1 MIADVGAVLGLG
13 GIPTMND
20 NSVHGFTP
28 YRLNRGQAPLPQ
40 GMHSTPAFANLTHKK
55 AVPG

>member
-1 MIADVGAVLGLG
+1 VGAVLGLG

-20 NSVHGFTP
+20 NSVYGFTP